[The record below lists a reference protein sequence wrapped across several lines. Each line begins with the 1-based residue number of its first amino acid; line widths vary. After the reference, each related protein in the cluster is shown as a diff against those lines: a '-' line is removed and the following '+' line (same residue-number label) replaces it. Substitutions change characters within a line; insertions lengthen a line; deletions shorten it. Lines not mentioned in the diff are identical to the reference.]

1 MLSRLIRSTG
11 MAAFVAATSA
21 FVMSNAYAQ
30 ADPLAHIAASETT
43 LSNFLRD
50 PDMDWLQKNF
60 GRAKAVIITPEIV
73 KAGFIFGGSGGRA
86 LVVARDPQSGKWM
99 GPAFYAMATASVGFQ
114 AGISVAEGVTLV
126 MTEKGLNSLL
136 ATSFKIG
143 GDASV
148 AAGPVGAGARSDIVA
163 DLITFNRAK
172 GVYGGL
178 NLDGTVVTASDDWNA
193 SFYGKKVLP
202 PDILVRASVH
212 NAAADKLLA
221 QVSAAAGKK

>member
-11 MAAFVAATSA
+11 MAALVAATSA
-21 FVMSNAYAQ
+21 FVVPNVYAQ
-30 ADPLAHIAASETT
+30 ADPQAHIAASETT

-50 PDMDWLQKNF
+50 PDMDWLQRELPPREGGDHHARDRQGRF
-60 GRAKAVIITPEIV
+60 HLRRLGRAGAR
-73 KAGFIFGGSGGRA
+73 GRA
-86 LVVARDPQSGKWM
+86 RPEERQMG
-99 GPAFYAMATASVGFQ
+99 GPAFYVMATASVGFQ

-126 MTEKGLNSLL
+126 MTDKGFNSLL
-136 ATSFKIG
+136 AASFKIG

-148 AAGPVGAGARSDIVA
+148 AAGPVGAGARSDVVA

-202 PDILVRASVH
+202 PDILVRADVR
-212 NAAADKLLA
+212 NAAADRLLA